1 MPISM
6 WELLS
11 AIERAEHEQYIKKQA
26 EALADVSINEV
37 TRVAAGVFDTHGL
50 TRV

>member
-1 MPISM
+1 M

-26 EALADVSINEV
+26 EALAVSQPKLRAREL
-37 TRVAAGVFDTHGL
+37 F
-50 TRV
+50 